1 MFINNVILSSL
12 RSFDKILIFL
22 PFMLLIPYCLYSSG
36 IKHKFAP
43 LILLVFTLIFSY
55 PFIQGDLYKK
65 HYAVENGKNYLTSNY
80 ASLVKI
86 PQEYFDIISKTNQIK
101 NDFRVFS
108 VPWSLENPDLKG
120 WIISP
125 KWKNMGTNP
134 ITQYFNRPFV
144 QMNDPTSFRG
154 WNYGEDWNEQGD
166 SESLWLMSLSGMLN
180 AKYLIFQKDVIGMF
194 VNKAASK
201 INFYRE
207 KGFIKPL
214 ASNQYFDFFEISNKF
229 FLPHFYIPDGKYI
242 IKKPSSIPLVFEN
255 VLKGEKPVIL
265 ESDSE
270 NLVGQM
276 LDDNRIVI
284 EYKKINSAKYKI
296 KFHGISKSFPFVF
309 SESFSSSWKVY
320 PMYYTEAESSN
331 IEGYRIFDQNDTY
344 QATKEELRSYL
355 KKGWVSELGDGAEKK
370 REIALWT
377 SFNVEQSYEEKYHV
391 DFISKEIKDV
401 IQNDNI
407 SGGHFYDTWFL
418 KPIDEKFHQIA
429 NGYANYWQVDIEY
442 LDKNFPGSLKGNA
455 NGTYDLEVIVE
466 FWPQKI
472 LGITK
477 VYVVL
482 FAVFICFLL
491 IGTYVFRKKRDTVIL

>member
-1 MFINNVILSSL
+1 
-12 RSFDKILIFL
+12 
-22 PFMLLIPYCLYSSG
+22 
-36 IKHKFAP
+36 
-43 LILLVFTLIFSY
+43 

-65 HYAVENGKNYLTSNY
+65 HYAVESGKNYLTSNY

-125 KWKNMGTNP
+125 KWKNMGANP

-144 QMNDPTSFRG
+144 MMNDPTSFRG
-154 WNYGEDWNEQGD
+154 WNYGEEWNEQGD
-166 SESLWLMSLSGMLN
+166 SESLWLMSLTGMLN
-180 AKYLIFQKDVIGMF
+180 AKYLIFQKDVLEMF

-201 INFYRE
+201 INFYKE
-207 KGFIKPL
+207 KGFIKLL

-229 FLPHFYIPDGKYI
+229 FLPHFYVPDEIYI
-242 IKKPSSIPLVFEN
+242 IKKPSRIPLVFEN
-255 VLKGEKPVIL
+255 VLKCEKPVIL

-270 NLVGQM
+270 NLVSQM
-276 LDDNRIVI
+276 LNDDRIVI